1 MPEPRD
7 FDRDPLSPRDLREP
21 RNPRDPRGGGG
32 SELNPTRD
40 HVQGE
45 PEGTTPDANEHEP
58 PTPTTPLEEPP
69 YAPDPREQP
78 DPYYPTKP

>member
-7 FDRDPLSPRDLREP
+7 FDQDPLSPRDLEEP
-21 RNPRDPRGGGG
+21 RNPRDPLGSGG

-58 PTPTTPLEEPP
+58 PTPTTPPATEPP
-69 YAPDPREQP
+69 AER
-78 DPYYPTKP
+78 DPYYYDPARP

>member
-1 MPEPRD
+1 MPDPRYPS
-7 FDRDPLSPRDLREP
+7 RYPENPNNPRNV
-21 RNPRDPRGGGG
+21 NPRDPLGSGG

-58 PTPTTPLEEPP
+58 PTPSSPSRPSGPP
-69 YAPDPREQP
+69 ANER
-78 DPYYPTKP
+78 DPYFYDPTLRP